1 MPRASPRGWQSA
13 ITRRCKTSRSKICSA
28 SSRPRAPSFSTDRS
42 FKPKRSRFSAAASPN
57 LRVKALYR
65 GDIPRN
71 DKQGDLVCD
80 RAKDRRRSYNAGD
93 AFIGQRVDLKR
104 AAAALSELP
113 VTKVLSAISPSKPGA
128 AAEHPTRAGV
138 APGLAPG
145 AMQRPTIGCVLV
157 RRQIRPAQKLPSHV
171 LPGASCSAC
180 FVITKRTE
188 TTSFTNDPRFS

>member
-42 FKPKRSRFSAAASPN
+42 IKPKRSRFSAAASPH
-57 LRVKALYR
+57 LRAKALCR

-80 RAKDRRRSYNAGD
+80 RAADRRRSYNAAD
-93 AFIGQRVDLKR
+93 AFIGQRVDLRR
-104 AAAALSELP
+104 AADARSELP
-113 VTKVLSAISPSKPGA
+113 DTKVLSAISPSTPGP

-145 AMQRPTIGCVLV
+145 AMQRPTFARALM
-157 RRQIRPAQKLPSHV
+157 RRQIRARVGSPCRPSHF
-171 LPGASCSAC
+171 AS
-180 FVITKRTE
+180 TL
-188 TTSFTNDPRFS
+188 